1 MAYENILFDWSF
13 PANADLSASQN
24 RFVALNS
31 SGKVAQVSTAGADAI
46 GVLQDKPSA
55 IDRTA
60 QVRVLGIAKV
70 VAGAAIAAAANVKSD
85 NVGRATTASMTAGD
99 IVLGRALAAASAA
112 GEIIPV
118 LLVGPYKY

>member
-1 MAYENILFDWSF
+1 MRLGYAAGRVLVMGDHH
-13 PANADLSASQN
+13 LSAGTHP
-24 RFVALNS
+24 A
-31 SGKVAQVSTAGADAI
+31 
-46 GVLQDKPSA
+46 VL
-55 IDRTA
+55 
-60 QVRVLGIAKV
+60 
-70 VAGAAIAAAANVKSD
+70 IAAAANVKSD